1 MAKWVN
7 RGERNGR
14 VAHDRARG
22 LGKRVTNSFSIGYD
36 PKNGSFFRGLSQTQS
51 KRLESF

>member
-22 LGKRVTNSFSIGYD
+22 LGKPATDFSIGYD
-36 PKNGSFFRGLSQTQS
+36 PTKWFVL
-51 KRLESF
+51 